1 MHQVAGTPAP
11 SVNTGFALE
20 KVPSG
25 IEGLDGITAGG
36 LPKGRPTLVVGKAGS
51 GKTLFA
57 MQFLVSGATRYNEP
71 GVFVSFEETA
81 EDLIKN
87 VHSLGFDLP
96 RLLEEE
102 KIAIDYV
109 RIEKS
114 EIEETG
120 EYDLD
125 GLFIRLAYAID
136 SIGAK
141 RVALDTIEVLFSGLS
156 NEGIIRAELRRLFSW
171 LKEKGVTA
179 VITGESGRGDSLTR
193 HGLEEYV
200 SDAVIL
206 LDHRVTN
213 QISTRRLRIVKYRGS
228 THGTNEYPFLITGNE
243 GLVIMP
249 ITALGLEHE
258 APKERVSTGIER
270 LDAMLGGKGYYRG
283 SSVLVSGTPGTGKTS
298 LAVTFADAICRRG
311 ERCLY
316 FAFEESSSQIV
327 RNMRSIGIDLV
338 PLIDAGLLAIH
349 SSRPTAYGLE
359 THLAAMLRE
368 VQVFRPDAVVV
379 DPISNLISVSTEVDS
394 KAMLIRFVD
403 YLKINQITGI
413 FTDLTTQGGHLEQT
427 NIGISSLM
435 DTWILLKFI
444 ESGGERNRGLYVL
457 KSRGMAHSNQIR
469 EVIITDQGIDLADVY
484 LGPGGVLTGSARYVM
499 EMEEEA
505 EIRAREDELRARRI
519 EAEREQRVLEAR
531 IAALQAEHQG
541 VQTEFDR
548 FARELERKKEA
559 RSEERGHLARMRKAD
574 TAAGNTR
581 REEGG
586 KDE

>member
-1 MHQVAGTPAP
+1 MDRVAGAPAP
-11 SVNTGFALE
+11 SGDTGFALA

-25 IEGLDGITAGG
+25 IQGLDEITAGG

-57 MQFLVSGATRYNEP
+57 MQFLVSGAVQYDEP

-87 VHSLGFDLP
+87 VHSLGFDLS
-96 RLLEEE
+96 RLIEEE
-102 KIAIDYV
+102 KLAIDYV

-114 EIEETG
+114 EIEVTG
-120 EYDLD
+120 EYNLD

-156 NEGIIRAELRRLFSW
+156 NEGIIRAELRRLLSW

-179 VITGESGRGDSLTR
+179 VVTGESGQGENLTR

-200 SDAVIL
+200 SDAVIF

-243 GLVIMP
+243 GIVIMP
-249 ITALGLEHE
+249 VTTLGLEHE
-258 APKERVSTGIER
+258 ALEDRVSTGIER
-270 LDAMLGGKGYYRG
+270 LDAMLGGRGYFRG
-283 SSVLVSGTPGTGKTS
+283 SSVLISGTPGTGKTS
-298 LAVTFADAICRRG
+298 FAAAFADAACRRG

-316 FAFEESSSQIV
+316 FAFEESPGQIV
-327 RNMRSIGIDLV
+327 RNMRSIGLDLQAW
-338 PLIDAGLLAIH
+338 IDAGCLVIR

-359 THLAAMLRE
+359 THLAAMLRD
-368 VQVFRPDAVVV
+368 VQVLRPDAVVV
-379 DPISNLISVSTEVDS
+379 DPISSLISVSSEADA
-394 KAMLIRFVD
+394 KGMLVRFVD
-403 YLKINQITGI
+403 YLKVNQITGL
-413 FTDLTTQGGHLEQT
+413 FTDLTQAERSLEKT
-427 NIGISSLM
+427 RIEISSLM
-435 DTWILLKFI
+435 DTWIFLKFI

-469 EVIITDQGIDLADVY
+469 EVVITGEGIDLADVY
-484 LGPGGVLTGSARYVM
+484 LGPGGVLTGSARYIRD
-499 EMEEEA
+499 MEEEA
-505 EIRAREDELRARRI
+505 ELRDHEDELRVRQI
-519 EAEREQRVLEAR
+519 EADRKRKVLEAR
-531 IAALQAEHQG
+531 IAALQAECRG

-548 FARELERKKEA
+548 FSRELDRKKQA
-559 RSEERGHLARMRKAD
+559 RSEERGHLARMREAD
-574 TAAGNTR
+574 RTA
-581 REEGG
+581 GG
-586 KDE
+586 SRKEHGGER